1 MHAATSTSRP
11 TPGLFW
17 GAYPERSRPRTR
29 GFERLIERAIV
40 RLQPPAVLRM
50 HTYRCCLARVAA
62 YQAVADTAAG
72 QEARLAELKAQ
83 LARGGLCG
91 EALAQALAL
100 VAAHCRPTLGM
111 APFDHQLIAA
121 RALLDGL
128 LVEMATGEGKTLAVA
143 IAAAVAALA
152 GIPVHVI
159 TANDYLVERDGER
172 LAPLYAALG
181 LRVGCV
187 VSRLDGTQRRAA
199 YACDIT
205 YCTAKELG
213 FDYLRDRAGAR
224 RQRGDLR
231 WRADRLA
238 GGAASEPLL
247 RGLCMA
253 IVDEADSVLIDEARV
268 PLILARSV
276 DSARERADHALAL
289 ELASQL
295 KADDDFTLDAAS
307 RRVRILPLGEARL
320 AGLVATLPASWHN
333 RRFREE
339 WIGQALSA
347 LHCFHRD
354 RDYIVRDHRVEIVD
368 PTTGRVASG
377 RTWSRGLHQMI
388 ELKENCAPTPAHVTA
403 AQITFQRLFRRYH
416 RLAGVSGTLAE
427 SASELAEIYGL
438 HVLRVPLRQA
448 SQRRLLP
455 TRVMADRAALWAA
468 VSERAADLRAAGRP
482 VLIGTDSVAD
492 SEALARTLASAG
504 IDCRILNARQDR
516 AEAETVALA
525 GLRAQVTVTTN
536 MAGRGTDIPL
546 GTGVAA
552 LGGLHVISCQHN
564 ASRRID
570 RQLLGRCA
578 RQGQPGSAE
587 ALLGLD
593 SDLLAKRCSPYWLA
607 RLQRH
612 LAIRPTQALARF
624 LAYLVQRAEEAR
636 ERAARR
642 RMLLDDERT
651 ESQLALGGEGD

>member
-1 MHAATSTSRP
+1 MQSAAASLP

-29 GFERLIERAIV
+29 GFERLIERTVV
-40 RLQPPAVLRM
+40 RLQPPAALRM
-50 HTYRCCLARVAA
+50 HAYRSFLARVAG
-62 YQAVADTAAG
+62 YQAAADAAARP
-72 QEARLAELKAQ
+72 ELRLAELRAK
-83 LARGGLCG
+83 LSRSGLRD
-91 EALAQALAL
+91 EALAQAFAL
-100 VAAHCRPTLGM
+100 VAAHCPVTLGM
-111 APFDHQLIAA
+111 APFDLQLIAA
-121 RALLDGL
+121 RAIVDGL

-159 TANDYLVERDGER
+159 TANDYLVERDAER
-172 LAPLYAALG
+172 LAPLYTALG
-181 LRVGCV
+181 LRVGRI
-187 VSRLDGTQRRAA
+187 VSRLGGAQRRAA

-205 YCTAKELG
+205 YCTAKEVG

-238 GGAASEPLL
+238 GRAGSETLL

-276 DSARERADHALAL
+276 DSARERADHAQALAL
-289 ELASQL
+289 ARQL
-295 KADDDFTLDAAS
+295 SAEEDFVLDPAS
-307 RRVRILPLGEARL
+307 RRISILPAGEERL
-320 AGLVATLPASWHN
+320 AELVATAPAPWRN

-339 WIGQALSA
+339 WIKQALSA

-354 RDYIVRDHRVEIVD
+354 RDYIVRDLSIEIVD
-368 PTTGRVASG
+368 ATTGRVASG

-427 SASELAEIYGL
+427 SASELADIYGL
-438 HVLRVPLRQA
+438 HVLRLPLRQA
-448 SQRRLLP
+448 AQRRVLP
-455 TRVMADRAALWAA
+455 TRVLPNRSALWAA
-468 VSERAADLRAAGRP
+468 VSERVASLRAAGRP

-492 SEALARTLASAG
+492 SEALAGALASAG
-504 IDCRILNARQDR
+504 IDCRVLNARQDR
-516 AEAETVALA
+516 AEAEIVALA

-564 ASRRID
+564 AARRID

-578 RQGQPGSAE
+578 RQGLPGSAE
-587 ALLGLD
+587 TLLGLD
-593 SDLLAKRCSPYWLA
+593 SDLLARRCPSSWLA
-607 RLQRH
+607 AVQAH
-612 LAIRPTQALARF
+612 LDYRPTQILARF

-642 RMLLDDERT
+642 RLLLDDERT
-651 ESQLALGGEGD
+651 ESQLAFGGEGD